1 MMKRTF
7 FGKALLG
14 IRLDHDE
21 VMRDMA
27 GKLGVSVQYLSMIER
42 GKKPV
47 PCDWPAKIA
56 SLYGLKPE
64 KLQYLE
70 NMLKMS
76 PTNLR
81 IDLRDNSA
89 YQRAVAYTFVESLP
103 KMSDETAKNI
113 LEMLGF

>member
-1 MMKRTF
+1 MGRTF
-7 FGKALLG
+7 FGKALFG

-27 GKLGVSVQYLSMIER
+27 DKLGVSVAYLSAVER

-47 PCDWPAKIA
+47 PSSWPVRIA
-56 SLYGLKPE
+56 SLYDLKPE
-64 KLQYLE
+64 KVQYLE
-70 NMLKMS
+70 NMSKMS
-76 PTNLR
+76 PTNLK
-81 IDLRDNSA
+81 IDLKDCSA
-89 YQRAVAYTFVESLP
+89 FQRAIAYAFAESLP